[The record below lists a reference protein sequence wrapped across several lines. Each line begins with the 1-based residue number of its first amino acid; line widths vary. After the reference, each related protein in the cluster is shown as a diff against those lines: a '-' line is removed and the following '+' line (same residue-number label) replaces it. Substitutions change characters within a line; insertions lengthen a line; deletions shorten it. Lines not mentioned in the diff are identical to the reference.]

1 MSLTEEM
8 VAKIRALGR
17 TINPPPVFELY
28 APILAR
34 QPKDGVTVASNLKYG
49 PHERNVLDV
58 YGPEKP
64 GGKAPVL
71 VFFHGGAWHVGDK
84 IDMENVG
91 HYFARAGIVTVAPSY
106 RLAPEV
112 KWPACSD
119 DAAAVMKWVRDH
131 IAEYGGDTRRIFIG
145 GHSAG
150 AQIAADYALRKK
162 FQPSGGAK
170 LSGLLILGGVF
181 DVELEMMAAKGAF
194 AESDP
199 TDFNHGYFGTDAS
212 KYREQS
218 VVMNIDAPKLPVF
231 IAYGERDPVYIQIQN
246 GEMFAM
252 VARAFGEAPALEIV
266 EGHNHISSIQCL
278 NTGDESFSRP
288 MLAFIRSHS

>member
-1 MSLTEEM
+1 MSLTDEM
-8 VAKIRALGR
+8 VAKIRSLGR

-58 YGPEKP
+58 YAPANP
-64 GGKAPVL
+64 GEKAPVL

-84 IDMENVG
+84 IDIENLG
-91 HYFARAGIVTVAPSY
+91 YYFARAGIVTVAPSY
-106 RLAPEV
+106 RLAPEF
-112 KWPACSD
+112 KWPACTE
-119 DAAAVMKWVRDH
+119 DAAAAMKWVRDH
-131 IAEYGGDTRRIFIG
+131 IAEYGGDAGRIFLG

-150 AQIAADYALRKK
+150 AQIAADYALRKR
-162 FQPSGGAK
+162 FQPTGGAK
-170 LSGLLILGGVF
+170 LAGLLILGGVF

-199 TDFNHGYFGTDAS
+199 TDFNHGYFGTDPS
-212 KYREQS
+212 SYREQS

-266 EGHNHISSIQCL
+266 EGHNHISTVQCL
-278 NTGDESFSRP
+278 NTEDESFSRP
-288 MLAFIRSHS
+288 MLAFIRKHS